1 MKNAKIQKF
10 KCDILSNFQ
19 TIYRKFFSL
28 YFLLL
33 SLQFF
38 VRAMF
43 DYEPAKDNLLPCQD
57 IGLIFKK
64 GDVLEI
70 VNWSDPSWWQ
80 ARKVNSQE
88 RPGLV
93 PSQDLEERRKCFV
106 KHNGFNKQISC
117 CGTTVRPLL
126 LHKVL
131 KNIPKSHFYNIASE
145 AS

>member
-1 MKNAKIQKF
+1 
-10 KCDILSNFQ
+10 
-19 TIYRKFFSL
+19 
-28 YFLLL
+28 
-33 SLQFF
+33 
-38 VRAMF
+38 MF

-131 KNIPKSHFYNIASE
+131 KNIAKSHFYNIASE

>member
-1 MKNAKIQKF
+1 
-10 KCDILSNFQ
+10 
-19 TIYRKFFSL
+19 
-28 YFLLL
+28 
-33 SLQFF
+33 
-38 VRAMF
+38 MF

-106 KHNGFNKQISC
+106 KHNGFNRQISC
-117 CGTTVRPLL
+117 CGTTVRPSSSSLPL
-126 LHKVL
+126 EYH
-131 KNIPKSHFYNIASE
+131 PPHFSSHFSGPKRE
-145 AS
+145 K

>member
-1 MKNAKIQKF
+1 MSK
-10 KCDILSNFQ
+10 LNF
-19 TIYRKFFSL
+19 FF
-28 YFLLL
+28 

-43 DYEPAKDNLLPCQD
+43 DYDPAKDNLLPCQD

-117 CGTTVRPLL
+117 CGTTVRPIMNTMKGEFAHLISFSGA
-126 LHKVL
+126 KR
-131 KNIPKSHFYNIASE
+131 E
-145 AS
+145 E